1 MASPRLLNLARAA
14 RLVGATRGALQ
25 QKIQAGELDSFDGQV
40 TLDELQ
46 RVFPEAALE
55 DNTMLERVESIKE
68 RAFGRRI
75 AERALPSAEVLAA
88 RVHDMGRELAESK
101 ALLSHSTGVFDGLN
115 KLLEEWRAAGGARA
129 TLAAELKDW
138 LHEQMLHTP
147 ATDNHAYGL
156 LLRDS
161 LLRVMAAQVKVLPS
175 GEEFFVEGGDTLL
188 EAALRAGV
196 PLAYGCSSG
205 NCGRCRA
212 RVVSGE
218 VKQVRPHEFRL
229 APADVAS
236 GAALMCSCTAVTDV
250 VIEADVAQ
258 RPADIAMQSFE
269 AEIKGAEFPTSDV
282 AIVHV
287 QTPRR
292 HRLRF
297 MAGQRVRL
305 TFGHSLSA
313 ELAVAS
319 CPCEDRHLEFHVR
332 KRPGNAFADHVFER
346 LEVGEPVRVDGPYGD
361 FVLDPTSTRPILLVA
376 FGTGFAPIKSLMEHA
391 MALDNAAGI
400 HLVWVASRDGAL
412 YLSNLAR
419 AWADALDN
427 FDYTAVIAGSDLE
440 ATPSRQEKIVAKVL
454 GRVLDRLGDLTQR
467 DAYLAG
473 PGLAVGA
480 ARKLLLERGMAE
492 ARIRADYEEG

>member
-1 MASPRLLNLARAA
+1 MGTPRLLNLARAA
-14 RLVGATRGALQ
+14 RLVGTTRGTLQ

-88 RVHDMGRELAESK
+88 RVHEMGKELAESK
-101 ALLSHSTGVFDGLN
+101 ALLSHSTGVFEGLN
-115 KLLEEWRAAGGARA
+115 RLLEEWRGQGGERAGVASQ
-129 TLAAELKDW
+129 LKDW

-147 ATDNHAYGL
+147 ATDNRAYGL

-161 LLRVMAAQVKVLPS
+161 LLRVMAAQVKLLPS
-175 GEEFFVEGGDTLL
+175 GEEFFVEGGDTIL

-196 PLAYGCSSG
+196 SLAYGCSSG
-205 NCGRCRA
+205 SCGSCEA
-212 RVVSGE
+212 RVISGE
-218 VKQVRPHEFRL
+218 VKQIKPHEFKL
-229 APADVAS
+229 APEDVTR
-236 GAALMCSCTAVTDV
+236 GAALMCSYTAVTDL

-258 RPADIAMQSFE
+258 RPTDIPLHSFE
-269 AEIKGAEFPTSDV
+269 AEIKSTESPTPEV

-287 QTPRR
+287 QTPRQ

-305 TFGHSLSA
+305 TFGQSLSA

-332 KRPGNAFADHVFER
+332 KRPGNAFSDHVFER
-346 LEVGEPVRVDGPYGD
+346 LRTGEPVRVDGPFGD
-361 FVLDPTSTRPILLVA
+361 FVLNPTSTRPVLLVA

-391 MALDNAAGI
+391 MALDNAAAI
-400 HLVWVASRDGAL
+400 HLIWVASRDSAL
-412 YLSNLAR
+412 YLPNLAR

-427 FDYTAVIAGSDLE
+427 FDFAPVIAGSDLD
-440 ATPSRQEKIVAKVL
+440 ATPSRQENVVAKLL
-454 GRVLDRLGDLTQR
+454 GKELDRLGDPAQM

-473 PGLAVGA
+473 PSLAVGA
-480 ARKLLLERGMAE
+480 ARKLLIARGMPDAQI
-492 ARIRADYEEG
+492 AADYEN